1 MPTVVT
7 TNPSGMPSLLDLT
20 SRVRREVTKES
31 LTSLNSDAVN
41 NVIVDALNDA
51 VEDIYF
57 RAKWSWAKV
66 AGNLVMVTGQS
77 EYTQPSDFYRMAS
90 EPEIGSIKLIEVD
103 AEEWYRRTFTTGLT
117 GVQTSL
123 GQPILYMVD
132 RALIK
137 FWPTPSSDFVAL
149 APTIRLLYYRR
160 PSARLV
166 IASDSAKAFDLP
178 VEFNEAI
185 VRFAV
190 GKLKIFRQFDD
201 FQLDMARYE
210 EIISRQLYSDQKSVH
225 PARVRP
231 RNWASANYG

>member
-1 MPTVVT
+1 MATVVT
-7 TNPSGMPSLLDLT
+7 TNPTGLPNLLNLV

-31 LTSLNSDAVN
+31 LTSLNNDAVN
-41 NVIVDALNDA
+41 NVILDALNDA

-66 AGNLVMVTGQS
+66 AGNLTMVAAQS
-77 EYTQPSDFYRMAS
+77 EYTFPADFYRMAS
-90 EPEIGSIKLIEVD
+90 EIEIGSIKLVEVD

-117 GVQTSL
+117 GVQTST

-137 FWPTPSSDFVAL
+137 FWPTPSAEFILL
-149 APTIRLLYYRR
+149 APTVRMLYYKRPAARLLL
-160 PSARLV
+160 AD
-166 IASDSAKAFDLP
+166 AAKAFDLP
-178 VEFNEAI
+178 VEFTEAV

-201 FQLDMARYE
+201 FQLDTARYE

-231 RNWASANYG
+231 RKWASANYG